1 MKTSES
7 IKEISKALQQ
17 FAMLV
22 GTVKKDADNPFFKS
36 KYATLSNLLQEIG
49 VPLQESNLVVTQF
62 PDGMNGLTTRLI
74 HADSGEWMESTHE
87 VNLSKNDPQ
96 SSGSAIT
103 YMRRYAIQSILCIN
117 IEDDDDGNAASKP
130 TKSQSNSNSNET
142 DDRPWL
148 TDKQFEQAK
157 QRILAGESE
166 VLTKLD
172 KAFKMKKAFR
182 EELKSITK

>member
-22 GTVKKDADNPFFKS
+22 GTVKKDANNPFFKS
-36 KYATLSNLLQEIG
+36 KYATLSNILESVG
-49 VPLQESNLVVTQF
+49 VPLQEANLVVTQF
-62 PDGMNGLTTRLI
+62 PDGLNGLTTRLI

-87 VNLSKNDPQ
+87 VTLAKNDPQ

-117 IEDDDDGNAASKP
+117 VEDDDDGNAASKP
-130 TKSQSNSNSNET
+130 QAPQQQNQNDDKPWMNE
-142 DDRPWL
+142 
-148 TDKQFEQAK
+148 KQFESAK
-157 QRILAGESE
+157 QRIANGEFDLLPKLLSE
-166 VLTKLD
+166 
-172 KAFKMKKAFR
+172 FKMKKVYR
-182 EELKSITK
+182 EELENLTK